1 MTTTAGRAAR
11 LALYI
16 QEVED
21 KIMAD
26 VSADGKSRGSH
37 PLVAL
42 ADRLSKQYDSLISAT
57 GAVSLVAF
65 RRAR

>member
-1 MTTTAGRAAR
+1 MTTTAAKAAR

-21 KIMAD
+21 KITAD

-42 ADRLSKQYDSLISAT
+42 AERLSKEYEIISAAA
-57 GAVSLVAF
+57 GAVSVVAF